1 MTDSHVTQC
10 PHCQT
15 RFRVSAAQLGMAYG
29 AVRCGACL
37 KVFNAA
43 EQLGLPVQPFVP
55 PAADDELD
63 RLAAG
68 TQAAGLTSLS
78 TRPHAAPNSPTL
90 QASTAT
96 APLER
101 TPGPAPT
108 PTTATTATTAA
119 SATAELPAWAL
130 EPSPASETATA
141 PSGRPEQLPP
151 PGSSIPATARHESLW
166 MNDDLDLDSLD
177 LDEELAKLEPDSF
190 EIEQELRQR
199 QPVRMPERSPLDE
212 PREPHDESWADALL
226 LDQSPSPA
234 AARRNIEPELSLDSL
249 DNLDDELADAE
260 DDAREAARLR
270 QLDSRSGSSLGSS
283 LDNPVESPPDSP
295 RATVTPLAA
304 SREGRPRESRLR
316 AESLRDLQ
324 DEPLQ
329 LQQAPAN
336 GAGRSLFWALLVLL
350 ALAALLGQYVQA
362 NFDALARQAQWRPWL
377 EQACPL
383 FGCQLPPQV
392 DVGQIRSSNLVV
404 RSHPRHPGA
413 LSVDAILYNRADFA
427 QPFPLLELRFE
438 DLNGRVLASRRFKP
452 AEYLAGEVDA
462 SQPMPPQTPIHI
474 ALEILDPGAQ
484 AVNYSLEFHSPD

>member
-1 MTDSHVTQC
+1 MTDSHVTRC

-68 TQAAGLTSLS
+68 TQAAGLTSLG
-78 TRPHAAPNSPTL
+78 TRPRETPAGTAAQPPAAGTEPAMPAGDAA
-90 QASTAT
+90 QAS
-96 APLER
+96 PC
-101 TPGPAPT
+101 P
-108 PTTATTATTAA
+108 
-119 SATAELPAWAL
+119 LPAWAL
-130 EPSPASETATA
+130 EPEESAAPQPQPQAGAPAAA
-141 PSGRPEQLPP
+141 
-151 PGSSIPATARHESLW
+151 PATRHEPAW
-166 MNDDLDLDSLD
+166 IHDDLDLDSLD

-199 QPVRMPERSPLDE
+199 QPARMPERSPLDE

-226 LDQSPSPA
+226 LDQSPASAAPAPA
-234 AARRNIEPELSLDSL
+234 AARRSAEPELSLDA
-249 DNLDDELADAE
+249 LDDLDDALADAE
-260 DDAREAARLR
+260 DDAREARHLRNLNARR
-270 QLDSRSGSSLGSS
+270 ETAAAPASG
-283 LDNPVESPPDSP
+283 
-295 RATVTPLAA
+295 
-304 SREGRPRESRLR
+304 EGRPREPRLR
-316 AESLRDLQ
+316 AEALRDLQ

-329 LQQAPAN
+329 LQQAPAS

-452 AEYLAGEVDA
+452 AEYLAGEVSA

-474 ALEILDPGAQ
+474 ALEILDPGAR
-484 AVNYSLEFHSPD
+484 AVNYRLEFHSPD